1 MARYIAAHQNP
12 QGPGDSRPT
21 ALQIIEDEG
30 LAGDGLSGK
39 TALVTGANRGIGLE
53 TARALH
59 AAGATVYLGVRDL
72 VSGREAIEDIVGTSN
87 PDSGARLQLLEMSL
101 ESLASV
107 CNAAQTFLSKTNNKI
122 NILALNAGVMACPK
136 SSTIDGF
143 QFVNHKKSENDGQ
156 FDEYSVPGLLV
167 SPDLLIRDLDFVDGR
182 NEFNE
187 DMPGLRPRFFNED
200 EPSLRPKY
208 SYTSLHKGNC
218 LVREHQI
225 GAKKGVLSIHV
236 LGKQDSFQFASS
248 SSGESSLPVPQ
259 YDNPFTIQK
268 KAAITWNPR
277 HNTPRDE
284 CIDIILA
291 YKLDCDSNDEAQ
303 PPLWELASNTMNS
316 LLQADVGHS
325 LTDGSDP
332 TLDFFLWRNLEH
344 ILCVCSI
351 PTTEGDGD
359 NLPCISL
366 TCGDVDGHRVAAAA
380 SFYAFRTLMLGLEHF
395 GRKHEPCNCHED
407 PFGKTTGPYICTM
420 LRRIRRVCGG
430 HVKWLFQKERPRGG
444 PFCPNYWVNGDE
456 IAGWQNNPNLAQKS
470 LVNAPFH
477 IIKACTFIKMV
488 GRESF
493 PWPVKNLQKAIKAW
507 VKDLD
512 RRNKLRLYAFPR
524 YDKEQ
529 TESFYLA
536 DHALIWQAIKS
547 AEMIGL
553 DTTFNGSGPAN
564 VYSSKTL
571 QRNIIKRFTTENPQ
585 SKKRMIAL
593 PRARMDYSMKY
604 VQPFNNI
611 VDDKNIVEL
620 QDEWLYNKPSFF
632 ITKPLADDENESTI
646 DEGEAVN
653 QSLLEIDRATVTF
666 AGFMIDVPKTKPM
679 EKNRMKGSESPLVMR
694 GIVPGRNVNNLMGE
708 ERTIEKSKKRFW
720 AFFAA
725 NPSGNLACLNTIF
738 PAEKKDLQ
746 MKSFLER
753 HMNYRRLFT
762 EETVAVLNIW
772 TTELHLSFY
781 RLGTG
786 TAVDNH
792 ISDNSKGVEGAGESY
807 EEEIPTLPAPGKG
820 GQRKRLAK
828 VAMGFQ
834 FEGDFFDRYWTCRLL
849 DADSQEPDERHNMSP
864 DGQDDRTSAELGH
877 QISADVDSSSPGL
890 ITSLWEEMMSFP
902 SNGRG
907 NSLGKSSW
915 QQRRVLEL
923 ILFGKMLERMNHG
936 ANEVLN
942 QAWLSLRDKTK
953 IQQETEYDMFLIT
966 RDTFVISRKRIED
979 VQRVLRTLMGN
990 LEENIEQIAL
1000 WQSREQDRQAERPRW
1015 TFHDEN
1021 RFRVSI
1027 QKLVVSNDHDV
1038 LKLKRVSLKIS
1049 KLEESLAKKLEILRS
1064 DREEQ
1069 RGGETQLF
1077 TYVTVVFLPLGFATG
1092 IFSMSEAPA
1101 TQTVIGMI
1109 ITAVAAFTVVA
1120 LLGMFVKTIIS
1131 AEVVHL
1137 PEVTNWTSQDWS
1149 KWKDGVQS
1157 HWKSKEN
1164 KVQHEDTLSSVTDKP
1179 EHTKT
1184 WVRRVFQRKASSDDT
1199 KEQKPAD
1206 GEDVE
1211 RRVKV
1216 EDFPRPRDIFRRQM
1230 TL

>member
-1 MARYIAAHQNP
+1 M
-12 QGPGDSRPT
+12 
-21 ALQIIEDEG
+21 
-30 LAGDGLSGK
+30 
-39 TALVTGANRGIGLE
+39 
-53 TARALH
+53 
-59 AAGATVYLGVRDL
+59 
-72 VSGREAIEDIVGTSN
+72 
-87 PDSGARLQLLEMSL
+87 
-101 ESLASV
+101 
-107 CNAAQTFLSKTNNKI
+107 
-122 NILALNAGVMACPK
+122 
-136 SSTIDGF
+136 
-143 QFVNHKKSENDGQ
+143 
-156 FDEYSVPGLLV
+156 
-167 SPDLLIRDLDFVDGR
+167 
-182 NEFNE
+182 
-187 DMPGLRPRFFNED
+187 
-200 EPSLRPKY
+200 
-208 SYTSLHKGNC
+208 
-218 LVREHQI
+218 
-225 GAKKGVLSIHV
+225 
-236 LGKQDSFQFASS
+236 
-248 SSGESSLPVPQ
+248 
-259 YDNPFTIQK
+259 
-268 KAAITWNPR
+268 
-277 HNTPRDE
+277 
-284 CIDIILA
+284 
-291 YKLDCDSNDEAQ
+291 
-303 PPLWELASNTMNS
+303 
-316 LLQADVGHS
+316 
-325 LTDGSDP
+325 
-332 TLDFFLWRNLEH
+332 
-344 ILCVCSI
+344 
-351 PTTEGDGD
+351 
-359 NLPCISL
+359 
-366 TCGDVDGHRVAAAA
+366 
-380 SFYAFRTLMLGLEHF
+380 
-395 GRKHEPCNCHED
+395 
-407 PFGKTTGPYICTM
+407 
-420 LRRIRRVCGG
+420 
-430 HVKWLFQKERPRGG
+430 KWLFQKERPRGG

-493 PWPVKNLQKAIKAW
+493 PWPVQNLQKAIKAW

-553 DTTFNGSGPAN
+553 DTTFNGLGPAN

-585 SKKRMIAL
+585 SKKRMIAVTRSPIQTRFLLRSRDTTLFPVAELGLFDRPDQEMYRTEWQRRSELWESTVDCQKHHEDNDDINWRDPRRFALSIIMARKRKSINRRSANEMYDHALSVLIKSSSTNGLFPGRLDEDNLPLPYEEEHLRDTYWEVAFEIPYILWRYCHERIWITTTSPEERPPADQSKLALILDELKSISRTSTEVCALLRDGSLTSSKL

-792 ISDNSKGVEGAGESY
+792 ISNKSKGVEGAGESY

-864 DGQDDRTSAELGH
+864 DGQDDRTSAELGN

-907 NSLGKSSW
+907 NSLGKNSW

-923 ILFGKMLERMNHG
+923 ILFGEMLERMNHG

-1049 KLEESLAKKLEILRS
+1049 KLEESPAKKLEILRS

-1092 IFSMSEAPA
+1092 IFNMSEAPA

-1164 KVQHEDTLSSVTDKP
+1164 KVQHEDTLSSVTEKP

-1184 WVRRVFQRKASSDDT
+1184 WVGRVFQRKASSDDT

-1211 RRVKV
+1211 RGVKA